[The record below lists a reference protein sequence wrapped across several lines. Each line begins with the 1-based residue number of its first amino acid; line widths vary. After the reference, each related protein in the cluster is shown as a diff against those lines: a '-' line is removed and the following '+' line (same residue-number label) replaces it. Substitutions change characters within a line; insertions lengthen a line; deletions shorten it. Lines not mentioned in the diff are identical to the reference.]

1 MNYLGIRVGYRSITR
16 CIGLYMIYTASDLRS
31 SADMLKKM
39 IKQYNEYAKEPRDM
53 QDQGVHNEADLPMD
67 DTACSYMKQHGEYW
81 QPWK

>member
-1 MNYLGIRVGYRSITR
+1 MEDPSEHKELSQQEPDI
-16 CIGLYMIYTASDLRS
+16 
-31 SADMLKKM
+31 LKKM

-67 DTACSYMKQHGEYW
+67 KSACTYMKQHGEYW